1 MAGERPSIGI
11 WRWTMAF
18 TGVGSAMLGP
28 FLPRL
33 LVLWPIQDR
42 QAGMLVASL
51 FLGSFSGTM
60 FMPRQLERS
69 LRRGALTACVGC
81 LGFAAAV
88 HFRHGFAAA
97 LASLLLMGFGMGQ
110 LMSSINLLVGATP
123 PGQRVRQLALLGA
136 AWCAGAVLSP
146 SVSTV
151 LLRGISPSLR
161 LGVLSFLYLLP
172 LCGPGGLALPPQE
185 ITIERSGEKR
195 GLLANGALLCTLMFL
210 IYGGIEAS
218 ISAWTPLFATRYADG
233 PVAASQWILS
243 LFWSGLI
250 VGRMILGA
258 FSRPGTESLV
268 YGTAG
273 ASMLLL
279 LWLTLSASF
288 IRITIGTV
296 LLGICVSPLFPLLLA
311 TTLEYKYSNRV
322 MGLILGSCALGSALF
337 PLLMG
342 VLSSSFS
349 LRAAMILPIGG
360 LLTLVAVRWGL
371 RPMMQIAL

>member
-1 MAGERPSIGI
+1 MAEERPSVGI

-18 TGVGSAMLGP
+18 TGVGSTMLGP

-51 FLGSFSGTM
+51 FLGSFSGTISM
-60 FMPRQLERS
+60 SRQLDRC
-69 LRRGALTACVGC
+69 LRRGALAASIGC
-81 LGFAAAV
+81 LGFAAAA
-88 HFRHGFAAA
+88 HFRNGFGAA
-97 LASLLLMGFGMGQ
+97 LLALLLMGFGMGQ
-110 LMSSINLLVGATP
+110 LMSSINLLVGAAP
-123 PGQRVRQLALLGA
+123 PAQRVRQLALLGA

-161 LGVLSFLYLLP
+161 LVLLAFLFLLP
-172 LCGPGGLALPPQE
+172 LFALRQTAWGTRE
-185 ITIERSGEKR
+185 SAFEHSDDRH
-195 GLLANGALLCTLMFL
+195 GLLADGVLLCTLMFL

-218 ISAWTPLFATRYADG
+218 ISAWTPLFATRYAAG
-233 PVAASQWILS
+233 PIAASQWILS

-250 VGRMILGA
+250 LGRMALGA
-258 FSRPGTESLV
+258 FSGSGTESLV
-268 YGTAG
+268 YGAAG
-273 ASMLLL
+273 ASVLLL
-279 LWLTLSASF
+279 LWLTLSGSF
-288 IRITIGTV
+288 VRIAIGTV
-296 LLGICVSPLFPLLLA
+296 LLGGCVSPLFPLLLA

-322 MGLILGSCALGSALF
+322 MGIVLASCALGSALF

-342 VLSSSFS
+342 FLSSSFS
-349 LRAAMILPIGG
+349 LRAGMMLPVAG

-371 RPMMQIAL
+371 RPRMQVAL